1 MAKLYE
7 RIRQARTELHLSQDY
22 VARYLGIGRSAV
34 AEMEA
39 NKRKVS
45 AEELGKLSDLFL
57 IPADELLSG
66 KKIDSPSQVF
76 ARNFESLGESDQQEI
91 LNLMKFKQAMK
102 ERQ

>member
-7 RIRQARTELHLSQDY
+7 RIRQARAELHLSQDY
-22 VARYLGIGRSAV
+22 VACYLGIGRSAV

-66 KKIDSPSQVF
+66 KKIDGPSQVF
-76 ARNFESLGESDQQEI
+76 ARNFESLGENDQQEI
-91 LNLMKFKQAMK
+91 LNLNEGKQAMK

>member
-1 MAKLYE
+1 MTKLYE
-7 RIRQARTELHLSQDY
+7 RVRQARTELHLSQDY

-34 AEMEA
+34 AEMES
-39 NKRKVS
+39 NKRKIS

-57 IPADELLSG
+57 IPADELLHG
-66 KKIDSPSQVF
+66 KKIDMPTQVF
-76 ARNFESLGESDQQEI
+76 ARSFESLGESDQQEI